1 MNEDYMIRIE
11 GKQKTPDDENAV
23 TLMTRGS
30 YQLKN
35 GNYFITYKETEA
47 TGYEGS
53 TTTVK
58 VDKSGVVTMIRF
70 GKANSQ
76 LSIESGKRHVCHYET
91 GFGALSLGISGNNII
106 NTLNDEGGRLLFC
119 YDVDINSNNISSNT
133 VDITVKQAKNIDNTH

>member
-1 MNEDYMIRIE
+1 MKEDYIIKIE
-11 GKQKTPDDENAV
+11 GTQKTPDDENSV

-30 YQLKN
+30 YHKKN
-35 GNYFITYKETEA
+35 GSYFISYKETEA
-47 TGYEGS
+47 TGYDGS

-58 VDKSGVVTMIRF
+58 VDKQGMVTMIRF

-106 NTLNDEGGRLLFC
+106 NTLNNDGGRLLFC
-119 YDVDINSNNISSNT
+119 YDVDVNSNNISSNT
-133 VDITVKQAKNIDNTH
+133 VDITVKEAKDPAEMQ